1 MKALLT
7 VNPRVVTATYDEG
20 LNMSRSRGI
29 DFTTKIILIILVVV
43 ISYLLLFLVLS
54 EVFVHTPTSVSDMMG
69 HMMGTSQNSIVVNL
83 VSLTIAL
90 LAGVLVSLWLLP
102 KKTETTAAKM
112 DELEII
118 KRALSDDEKAV
129 IDEIRRAGEIT
140 QDSLRF
146 RLEWSKAKL
155 SRILTNLD
163 KMNIIQRERV
173 GKTYNVFLTGKRPE
187 Q

>member
-1 MKALLT
+1 
-7 VNPRVVTATYDEG
+7 
-20 LNMSRSRGI
+20 MSKLRDV
-29 DFTTKIILIILVVV
+29 DFTTKIILILVVFV
-43 ISYLLLFLVLS
+43 ISFLVLFLVLS
-54 EVFVHTPTSVSDMMG
+54 THIQDTRFSTGMMG
-69 HMMGTSQNSIVVNL
+69 GMLGSNQDYTVSIVI
-83 VSLTIAL
+83 SLAVAL
-90 LAGVLVSLWLLP
+90 LSGVLILLLLKP
-102 KKTETTAAKM
+102 QLPETAVTKPVANI

-129 IDEIRRAGEIT
+129 IDEIRKAGEIT

-163 KMNIIQRERV
+163 KLNIIQRERL
-173 GKTYNVFLTGKRPE
+173 GKTYKVFLAKDQSE

>member
-1 MKALLT
+1 
-7 VNPRVVTATYDEG
+7 
-20 LNMSRSRGI
+20 
-29 DFTTKIILIILVVV
+29 
-43 ISYLLLFLVLS
+43 
-54 EVFVHTPTSVSDMMG
+54 
-69 HMMGTSQNSIVVNL
+69 MMGTNQNSIFVNL
-83 VSLTIAL
+83 AALSVAL
-90 LAGVLVSLWLLP
+90 LVGVLVSLLLMT
-102 KKTETTAAKM
+102 KKTETTVTKA

-129 IDEIRRAGEIT
+129 LDEIRRAGEIT

-163 KMNIIQRERV
+163 KLNLIQRERV

>member
-1 MKALLT
+1 
-7 VNPRVVTATYDEG
+7 
-20 LNMSRSRGI
+20 MSRLRGL
-29 DFTTKIILIILVVV
+29 DLTTKIILIVLVVV

-54 EVFVHTPTSVSDMMG
+54 EVFVQEPTSGTGMMG
-69 HMMGTSQNSIVVNL
+69 QMMDTSPDYTVVIL
-83 VSLTIAL
+83 ISLTIAL
-90 LAGVLVSLWLLP
+90 VVGVLVTLWLKLA
-102 KKTETTAAKM
+102 KTETTVSKT

-129 IDEIRRAGEIT
+129 LDEIRRAGEIT

-173 GKTYNVFLTGKRPE
+173 GKTYNVFLAGKRPE

>member
-1 MKALLT
+1 
-7 VNPRVVTATYDEG
+7 
-20 LNMSRSRGI
+20 MSRLRGL
-29 DFTTKIILIILVVV
+29 DLTTKIILIVLVVV

-54 EVFVHTPTSVSDMMG
+54 EVFVQEPTSGTGMMG
-69 HMMGTSQNSIVVNL
+69 QMMDTSPDYTVVIL
-83 VSLTIAL
+83 ISLTIAL
-90 LAGVLVSLWLLP
+90 VVGVLVTLWLKP
-102 KKTETTAAKM
+102 AKTETTVSKT

-118 KRALSDDEKAV
+118 KRALSDDEKSV
-129 IDEIRRAGEIT
+129 LDEIRRAGEIT

-173 GKTYNVFLTGKRPE
+173 GKTYNVFLAGKRPE

>member
-1 MKALLT
+1 
-7 VNPRVVTATYDEG
+7 
-20 LNMSRSRGI
+20 MSRLRGL
-29 DFTTKIILIILVVV
+29 DLTTKIILIVLVVV
-43 ISYLLLFLVLS
+43 ISYLLLFLVRS
-54 EVFVHTPTSVSDMMG
+54 EVFVPESTSWTGMMG
-69 HMMGTSQNSIVVNL
+69 QVMDTSPDYTVVIL
-83 VSLTIAL
+83 ISLTIAL
-90 LAGVLVSLWLLP
+90 VVGVLVTLWLKP
-102 KKTETTAAKM
+102 AKTETTVSKT

-129 IDEIRRAGEIT
+129 LDEIRRAGEIT

-173 GKTYNVFLTGKRPE
+173 GKTYNVFLAGKRPE

>member
-1 MKALLT
+1 
-7 VNPRVVTATYDEG
+7 
-20 LNMSRSRGI
+20 MSRLRGL
-29 DFTTKIILIILVVV
+29 DLTTKIILIVLVVV

-54 EVFVHTPTSVSDMMG
+54 EVFVQEPTSGTGMMG
-69 HMMGTSQNSIVVNL
+69 QMMDTSPDYTVVIL
-83 VSLTIAL
+83 ISLTIAL
-90 LAGVLVSLWLLP
+90 VVGVLVTLWLKP
-102 KKTETTAAKM
+102 AKTETTVSKT

-129 IDEIRRAGEIT
+129 LDEIRRAGEIT

-173 GKTYNVFLTGKRPE
+173 GKTYNVFLAGKRPK

>member
-1 MKALLT
+1 
-7 VNPRVVTATYDEG
+7 
-20 LNMSRSRGI
+20 MSRLRGL
-29 DFTTKIILIILVVV
+29 DLTTKIILIVLVVV

-54 EVFVHTPTSVSDMMG
+54 EVFVQEPTSGTGMMG
-69 HMMGTSQNSIVVNL
+69 QMMDTSPDYTVVIL
-83 VSLTIAL
+83 ISLTIAL
-90 LAGVLVSLWLLP
+90 VVGVLVTLWLKP
-102 KKTETTAAKM
+102 AKTETTVSKT

-129 IDEIRRAGEIT
+129 LDEIRRAGEIT

-173 GKTYNVFLTGKRPE
+173 GKTYNVFLAGKRP
-187 Q
+187 